1 MRINKRYKLKLLLI
15 IRSHIINQC
24 QHMNTLQQ
32 TIVLI
37 YGLINF
43 LIFLKGFYETKYKR
57 NAYGLIRSLAILG
70 MFVWGDAVVFGLFWT
85 VSSIITLY
93 LKDWYLFLL
102 IVSVFWVVRSL
113 GETIYWFNQQFS
125 KINRNPPEKLLGY
138 SIFQN
143 DSIWFAYQIVWQC
156 ITVVSILFTIYFAY
170 MWLQRTF

>member
-1 MRINKRYKLKLLLI
+1 MDI
-15 IRSHIINQC
+15 S
-24 QHMNTLQQ
+24 QQ

-37 YGLINF
+37 YGLVNF
-43 LIFLKGFYETKYKR
+43 LVFLKGFYETKYKKS
-57 NAYGLIRSLAILG
+57 AYGPTPLLSILG

-85 VSSIITLY
+85 VSSITTWY

-102 IVSVFWVVRSL
+102 IFSVFWIVRSL

-125 KINRNPPEKLLGY
+125 KINRNPPEKLMGY

-156 ITVVSILFTIYFAY
+156 VMVVSIVFTIYFAS
-170 MWLQRTF
+170 MWLQRII